1 MRQSDT
7 ICYKH
12 DEIMKLAQKVID
24 LTDEAKD
31 CGIRMEEGLAAKR
44 KRIDELE
51 SEVYDLQKQLQQAE
65 KQIENLQEENAELA
79 AELKAAS
86 L

>member
-1 MRQSDT
+1 MIQRDT
-7 ICYKH
+7 ICFKH

-31 CGIRMEEGLAAKR
+31 CGIRMEEGLDKKR

-51 SEVYDLQKQLQQAE
+51 SEVYDLQKQIE
-65 KQIENLQEENAELA
+65 KLQEENAELA